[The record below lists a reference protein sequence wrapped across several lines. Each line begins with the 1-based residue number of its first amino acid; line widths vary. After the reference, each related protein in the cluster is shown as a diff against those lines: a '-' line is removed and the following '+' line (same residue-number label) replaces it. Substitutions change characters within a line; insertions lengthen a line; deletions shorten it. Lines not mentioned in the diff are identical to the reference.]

1 MAKKIYVGNMSYST
15 KEDQLKEIFSEFGEV
30 ISAKVVFDRETKRHK
45 GFGFVEMATEEG
57 AENAISSLDGKEVAG
72 RMLKVNEAIEKT
84 RF

>member
-45 GFGFVEMATEEG
+45 GFGFVEMATDEE
-57 AENAISSLDGKEVAG
+57 AKNAISALDGKEVAG

-84 RF
+84 HF